1 MFGEEAVRKV
11 LAEGCK
17 WCKGTGVYYV
27 QSGPD
32 DVDAEE
38 CECQTIQG
46 GVQWTEVRPHG
57 SASVLLET
65 KINNGTRTKN

>member
-1 MFGEEAVRKV
+1 MTQTETLNNLTNNLLETGKRMFGEEAVRKV

-38 CECQTIQG
+38 CECQTI
-46 GVQWTEVRPHG
+46 
-57 SASVLLET
+57 
-65 KINNGTRTKN
+65 